1 MSGRVDSETS
11 GFSAKPTLRT
21 SPNEDSPPL
30 YDVSHNVDTEPLY
43 REYLFVRLDVEFQ
56 IFGDSMRGSLEV
68 PERVLRRTQDDY
80 VVVVSVVHETAIFR
94 LAVERVKVEV
104 RQYRRH

>member
-11 GFSAKPTLRT
+11 GFSAESALRPP
-21 SPNEDSPPL
+21 SNEDSPPL

-56 IFGDSMRGSLEV
+56 IFGDTMSGGLEV
-68 PERVLRRTQDDY
+68 P
-80 VVVVSVVHETAIFR
+80 
-94 LAVERVKVEV
+94 
-104 RQYRRH
+104 